1 MSSYNCFE
9 LLAYVSDDNSD
20 TEIENK
26 STCYDT
32 KRHKETK
39 TVNSEFL
46 NSESANN
53 KKRPLKKRTDSSN
66 HQAIQAIQAIQDC
79 KKVLRV
85 NKVRTAQVYDEIG
98 KLPSSLDVA
107 VKMRQNL
114 TLKQILVLM
123 NLYAIPG
130 MIVNSIHDY
139 IQRQVHKMVI
149 KISHDGRVFYVSQ
162 YHWYD
167 LKKIEVMIDTM
178 FNTY

>member
-9 LLAYVSDDNSD
+9 LLAYDSDDNSD

-53 KKRPLKKRTDSSN
+53 KKRPLKKRTVSSK
-66 HQAIQAIQAIQDC
+66 HQAIQAIQDG

-85 NKVRTAQVYDEIG
+85 NKVQVSRVYDEIG

-130 MIVNSIHDY
+130 MVVNSIHDH
-139 IQRQVHKMVI
+139 IQRQVHKTVI

-167 LKKIEVMIDTM
+167 LKKIEAMIDTM